1 MDKTERAKLY
11 MDYLIAE
18 GYRPYIDQDG
28 DVVFKS
34 EGRTYY
40 IEVDEK
46 DEEYFR
52 LVFPNF
58 WSIES
63 DEELARVLYAANHA
77 TMATKVAKVYVRSDG
92 KDTIAA
98 IEMFVSP
105 PENFKLTFSRAM
117 SALRTGV
124 NDFVN
129 TMRESAK

>member
-1 MDKTERAKLY
+1 MDRQERAQLY
-11 MDYLIAE
+11 MDYLTAE
-18 GYRPYIDQDG
+18 GYRPSIDKDG

-46 DEEYFR
+46 DTEYFR

-58 WSIES
+58 WEIES
-63 DEELARVLYAANHA
+63 EEELARVLYAANHA
-77 TMATKVAKVYVRSDG
+77 TMATKVAKVYVRADG

-105 PENFKLTFSRAM
+105 PENFKPIFHRAM
-117 SALRTGV
+117 SALRASV
-124 NDFVN
+124 NDFVA
-129 TMRESAK
+129 TMRESAR